1 MLLSEAS
8 QFIVAEKCNI
18 QVNYP
23 SAAILLRPYLLMLF
37 QKFQVVAPHSYNDFC
52 NIRFET

>member
-23 SAAILLRPYLLMLF
+23 SAAMLLRPYLLMLF